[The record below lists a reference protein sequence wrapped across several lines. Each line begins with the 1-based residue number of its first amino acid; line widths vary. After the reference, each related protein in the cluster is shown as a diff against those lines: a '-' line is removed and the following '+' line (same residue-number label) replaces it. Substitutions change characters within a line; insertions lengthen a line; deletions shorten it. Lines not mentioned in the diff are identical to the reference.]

1 MEYVGVSYDDYI
13 LSEDYV
19 LTCQDNEELQGE

>member
-13 LSEDYV
+13 LSEDYII
-19 LTCQDNEELQGE
+19 TCQDNEKLNEE